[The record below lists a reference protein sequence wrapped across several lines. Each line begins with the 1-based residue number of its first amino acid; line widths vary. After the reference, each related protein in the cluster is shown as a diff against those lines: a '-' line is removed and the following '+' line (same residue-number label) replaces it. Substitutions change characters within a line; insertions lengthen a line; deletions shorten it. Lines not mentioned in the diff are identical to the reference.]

1 MARDAGETMPERF
14 PWPEVM
20 AFGLGRLRLAPRE
33 FWAATLRELSA
44 AAEAM
49 GGGRG
54 PPMARAALDE
64 LIRRYPD
71 GK

>member
-1 MARDAGETMPERF
+1 MPEQF
-14 PWPEVM
+14 PWREVM

-33 FWAATLRELSA
+33 FWAATLPELAA

-49 GGGRG
+49 SAPRAA
-54 PPMARAALDE
+54 PMERAALDE
-64 LIRRYPD
+64 LVRRFPD

>member
-1 MARDAGETMPERF
+1 MPEQF
-14 PWPEVM
+14 PWREVM

-33 FWAATLRELSA
+33 FWGATLRELSA
-44 AAEAM
+44 AAGAM
-49 GGGRG
+49 STRAG

>member
-1 MARDAGETMPERF
+1 
-14 PWPEVM
+14 M

-33 FWAATLRELSA
+33 FWAATLQELSA

-49 GGGRG
+49 GAARG
-54 PPMARAALDE
+54 PPMARAAFDE
-64 LIRRYPD
+64 LIRRFPD

>member
-1 MARDAGETMPERF
+1 MG
-14 PWPEVM
+14 
-20 AFGLGRLRLAPRE
+20 FGLGQLRLSPRE

-44 AAEAM
+44 AAEGI

-54 PPMARAALDE
+54 VPIERAALDD

-71 GK
+71 RS